1 MIYHSTKA
9 WLEGFTNALRN
20 EVMGTHIRVLALRPG
35 FVRTNFHFQRVGQD
49 EEAFNGVF
57 EGTSELGPEDIAEA
71 ALWQLKAPE
80 RISVKA
86 LDIVPSAQRSLSNV
100 DREWAKRQEEFQ

>member
-1 MIYHSTKA
+1 M
-9 WLEGFTNALRN
+9 EGFTNALRN
-20 EVMGTHIRVLALRPG
+20 ETMGTHIRVLALRPG

-49 EEAFNGVF
+49 EDAFNGVF
-57 EGTSELGPEDIAEA
+57 EGTAELGPEDIAEA

-100 DREWAKRQEEFQ
+100 DREWAKREAEFK